1 MSDDKAPI
9 IIIKKK
15 GGHGGHHGGAWK
27 VAYAD
32 FVTAMMAL
40 FIVLWLLTQTDEAS
54 KDQIAEYFRTGM
66 LPGGSAIPGERP
78 GTVSE
83 ELVKVFPEAHGQRA
97 AEDQALNEQ
106 AEQLRRSMA
115 KAASEDPELAKLKE
129 QIGVK
134 VVEDGLLIQIVDDG
148 DELVFDLASS
158 ALKPGMT
165 RFLQLAA
172 PILAKLPNSLEVHGH
187 TDARQFAE
195 NAERDNW
202 DLSFERANEARKIL
216 QSSNIP
222 ETQIIGVQAH
232 AASEPLDKENPN
244 SPKNRRLE
252 ILARR
257 RFAKEVPTKTPI
269 DFMNVTGTH

>member
-15 GGHGGHHGGAWK
+15 GGHAAHHGGAWK

-40 FIVLWLLTQTDEAS
+40 FIVLWLLTQTDQKS

-78 GTVSE
+78 GTMSE
-83 ELVKVFPEAHGQRA
+83 ELVKVFPEADGQRA
-97 AEDQALNEQ
+97 AEEQALNEQ
-106 AEQLRRSMA
+106 AEQLRRSLG
-115 KAASEDPELAKLKE
+115 KAASDDPDLAKLKE

-134 VVEDGLLIQIVDDG
+134 VVDDGLLIQIVDDG
-148 DELVFDLASS
+148 DDLVFDLSS
-158 ALKPGMT
+158 FTLKPGMT

-187 TDARQFAE
+187 TDARQFDEKAG
-195 NAERDNW
+195 RDNW
-202 DLSFERANEARKIL
+202 DLSFERANQAREIL
-216 QSSNIP
+216 QGAGIP
-222 ETQIIGVQAH
+222 EAQMIGVQAH
-232 AASEPLDKENPN
+232 AASKPLVKDDPN

-257 RFAKEVPTKTPI
+257 RFAREVPTRSSA
-269 DFMNVTGTH
+269 DFFNATGTK